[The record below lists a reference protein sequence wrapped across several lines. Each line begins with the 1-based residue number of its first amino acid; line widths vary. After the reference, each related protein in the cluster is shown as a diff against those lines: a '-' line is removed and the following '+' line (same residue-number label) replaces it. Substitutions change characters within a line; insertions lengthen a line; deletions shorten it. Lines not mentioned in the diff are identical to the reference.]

1 MINLNLNYKYVL
13 ISSLGVSDV
22 QTMRDL
28 LKDYVAT
35 EIFQHTTS
43 KPDRMNAA
51 FYPSDRTIENHMYVA
66 TTKHKLSCMDQ
77 VRLQKKIDEW
87 MQEDSQRKFH
97 FRPYRIIDGGEENL
111 QNDIKCDDKRT
122 SKSIEFNPHE
132 IRSKQFQQKLLYVHQ
147 EAWQRNLLQKYG
159 NNICLMDAT
168 YKTTKYVLPLFFVIV
183 NTNAGYKIAGKSS

>member
-1 MINLNLNYKYVL
+1 M
-13 ISSLGVSDV
+13 SDV

-35 EIFQHTTS
+35 EIFQHTTL
-43 KPDRMNAA
+43 KPDRMNAS

-66 TTKHKLSCMDQ
+66 TTKQKLSCMDQ

-87 MQEDSQRKFH
+87 IKEDSRRKFH
-97 FRPYRIIDGGEENL
+97 FRPYKIIEGGEENL

-122 SKSIEFNPHE
+122 SKSEFNPHE

-183 NTNAGYKIAGKSS
+183 NTNAGYKIAGRSS